1 MLTQTTKTVSNQDE
15 AEEAQE
21 HRVEFFEPREDSAI
35 ALQASEQPL
44 DLISALV
51 HGPVVFLRV
60 KPGTCRGNN
69 RNEPQVQRQ
78 LARLVPL
85 IGAIHE

>member
-35 ALQASEQPL
+35 ALQASEWASPSFPDTSNDMMCSGDRHDKNPKEL
-44 DLISALV
+44 
-51 HGPVVFLRV
+51 HGRIQ
-60 KPGTCRGNN
+60 T
-69 RNEPQVQRQ
+69 
-78 LARLVPL
+78 
-85 IGAIHE
+85 